1 MKGMNHMKDIIN
13 LNDNY
18 YIKVVNKTNEIPYK
32 AISIEN
38 LKLIK
43 VLKEKEIFFQID
55 FDKFST
61 REYKKILKN
70 Y

>member
-1 MKGMNHMKDIIN
+1 MNHMKDIIN

-43 VLKEKEIFFQID
+43 VLKE
-55 FDKFST
+55 
-61 REYKKILKN
+61 N
-70 Y
+70 YTCDAKCLSC